1 MARPLGK
8 DTQDA
13 SVWTEVPPEWPGS
26 FDIYQN
32 PELAEIFAWHL
43 RMEVADRDG
52 LLTLVRRRLGLGT
65 FRLFVGA
72 PETVGGFETWAP
84 RLTDY
89 STMEVRT
96 NQRVAELEP
105 HRISADDN
113 YSLIT
118 DLSVGA
124 EKLFGGF
131 EKRCRNAIR
140 GGARCGVVVRRVE
153 QPSELK
159 TFYELCARSSAN
171 GKRFWLPSFEL
182 LRDLLATRYGTLHLA
197 IGDGQ
202 IIGGAAFLLS
212 SSMIGFLCAFDRGFA
227 HLKPNNLMHFEAMKW
242 GIENGYG
249 FYDMGDQSLALN
261 PQLTAFKVSFN
272 PTFVPAFHYR
282 VPGSRWKTLLVE
294 ASARLVRPM
303 RHVSGGSAA

>member
-1 MARPLGK
+1 MERRDGK
-8 DTQDA
+8 QDERTWIEGPA
-13 SVWTEVPPEWPGS
+13 DWPGS

-32 PELAEIFAWHL
+32 PELAERFAWHL

-89 STMEVRT
+89 SYMEVRT
-96 NQRVAELEP
+96 NRPVADFEAY
-105 HRISADDN
+105 RISADDN
-113 YSLIT
+113 YSLIK

-124 EKLFGGF
+124 ENLFEGF

-140 GGARCGVVVRRVE
+140 GGARCGVVVRSVE
-153 QPSELK
+153 RPSELK
-159 TFYELCARSSAN
+159 TFYELCARASEN
-171 GKRFWLPSFEL
+171 GKRFRLPSFEL
-182 LRDLLATRYGTLHLA
+182 FRDLLATRHSRLHLA
-197 IGDGQ
+197 IGEGQ

-212 SSMIGFLCAFDRGFA
+212 TSMVGFLCAFDRNFG
-227 HLKPNNLMHFEAMKW
+227 HLKPNNLMHFESMKW
-242 GIENGYG
+242 GIENGYR

-261 PQLTAFKVSFN
+261 PQLTAFKASFN
-272 PTFVPAFHYR
+272 PSLVPAFHYL

-294 ASARLVRPM
+294 AGTRLIRPI
-303 RHVSGGSAA
+303 RRTGERSAA